1 MRKIKLLDKNKTLS
15 IKVVVIRLYEK
26 NYGFNKIL
34 NYFLSPKIVSLFI
47 LLYLITNFC
56 FAGKL
61 ISESSGFLK
70 NISSFQISN
79 TTEYKIFTIKGHFK
93 NNFGIYGITDCNGY
107 RETKKSALI
116 FLKVVCKNTTQH
128 GDTFFTLGERKS
140 EFNRAGVGNVKYIDG
155 TGVFKKLIGINCI
168 YAVNKVL
175 DSDFVVTKCDIPDE
189 LFEELKDYGEK

>member
-1 MRKIKLLDKNKTLS
+1 MTMAL
-15 IKVVVIRLYEK
+15 
-26 NYGFNKIL
+26 NKIL
-34 NYFLSPKIVSLFI
+34 NYLLSLKIVSLLI

-56 FAGKL
+56 FARKL
-61 ISESSGFLK
+61 ISESYGFLK
-70 NISSFQISN
+70 NVSSFQISN

-93 NNFGIYGITDCNGY
+93 NNAGIYGITDCNGY
-107 RETKKSALI
+107 RETKADELI
-116 FLKVVCKNTTQH
+116 FLKVVCKNTTQN

-140 EFNRAGVGNVKYIDG
+140 EFNKAGVGNVRYIDG

-189 LFEELKDYGEK
+189 LFEELKGYGENK

>member
-1 MRKIKLLDKNKTLS
+1 MKMTIALNKN
-15 IKVVVIRLYEK
+15 
-26 NYGFNKIL
+26 FD
-34 NYFLSPKIVSLFI
+34 YFLSLKIVLLLI
-47 LLYLITNFC
+47 LLYFMSNFC
-56 FAGKL
+56 FAEKL

-70 NISSFQISN
+70 NISSFQISDSS
-79 TTEYKIFTIKGHFK
+79 EYKIFTIKGHFK
-93 NNFGIYGITDCNGY
+93 NNVGIYGITDCNGY
-107 RETKKSALI
+107 RETKETALI

-140 EFNRAGVGNVKYIDG
+140 EFNKAGVGNVKYIDG

-189 LFEELKDYGEK
+189 LFEELKDYGENK

>member
-1 MRKIKLLDKNKTLS
+1 M
-15 IKVVVIRLYEK
+15 VI
-26 NYGFNKIL
+26 NQIL
-34 NYFLSPKIVSLFI
+34 NYLLSLKIVSLLI
-47 LLYLITNFC
+47 LLYLITNYC
-56 FAGKL
+56 LAGKL

-79 TTEYKIFTIKGHFK
+79 TTEYKIFTINGHFK
-93 NNFGIYGITDCNGY
+93 NNAGIYGITDCNGY
-107 RETKKSALI
+107 RETKESALI
-116 FLKVVCKNTTQH
+116 FLKVVCKNTSQH

-140 EFNRAGVGNVKYIDG
+140 EFNKAGVGDVKYIDG

-175 DSDFVVTKCDIPDE
+175 DSDFVVTRCDIPDE

>member
-1 MRKIKLLDKNKTLS
+1 MVL
-15 IKVVVIRLYEK
+15 
-26 NYGFNKIL
+26 NKIL
-34 NYFLSPKIVSLFI
+34 NYFLSLKIVSVLI
-47 LLYLITNFC
+47 LLYLKANFC

-93 NNFGIYGITDCNGY
+93 NNAGIYGITDCNGY
-107 RETKKSALI
+107 RETKESALI

-140 EFNRAGVGNVKYIDG
+140 EFNKAGVGNVKYIDG
-155 TGVFKKLIGINCI
+155 TGVFKELIGINCI

-175 DSDFVVTKCDIPDE
+175 DSDFVVTKCDLPNE
-189 LFEELKDYGEK
+189 LFEQLKDYGER

>member
-1 MRKIKLLDKNKTLS
+1 MTMVL
-15 IKVVVIRLYEK
+15 
-26 NYGFNKIL
+26 NKIF
-34 NYFLSPKIVSLFI
+34 NYFLSLKIVSLLI
-47 LLYLITNFC
+47 LLYLMSNFC

-70 NISSFQISN
+70 NISSFQISD
-79 TTEYKIFTIKGHFK
+79 TSEYKIFTIKGHFK
-93 NNFGIYGITDCNGY
+93 NNAGIYGITDCNGY
-107 RETKKSALI
+107 RETKETALI

-140 EFNRAGVGNVKYIDG
+140 EFNKAGVGNVKYIDG

-175 DSDFVVTKCDIPDE
+175 DSDFVVTKCDISDE
-189 LFEELKDYGEK
+189 LYEELKAYGEK